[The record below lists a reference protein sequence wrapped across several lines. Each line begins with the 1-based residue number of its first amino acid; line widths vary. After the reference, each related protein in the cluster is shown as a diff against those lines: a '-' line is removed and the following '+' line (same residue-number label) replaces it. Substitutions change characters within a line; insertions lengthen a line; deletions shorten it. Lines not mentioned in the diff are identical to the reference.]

1 MSLFAV
7 EESRYGN
14 EMSGGEPDL
23 VCAHLFIGHG
33 KKPRPTPS
41 LRKKTSALI
50 NLPLQVTIPL
60 CLTGRGAWGC
70 PRGEK
75 HRGDVIQGEK
85 TQANDVDI
93 CAEVKNEA
101 IKPLHKL
108 PNAPAAT
115 RRSSKWGI
123 NKGRHRQAKGG

>member
-1 MSLFAV
+1 MVENQTLCVLISAYGTEKTQTNSLSK
-7 EESRYGN
+7 E
-14 EMSGGEPDL
+14 
-23 VCAHLFIGHG
+23 
-33 KKPRPTPS
+33 
-41 LRKKTSALI
+41 
-50 NLPLQVTIPL
+50 NLSTNKSPPPL
-60 CLTGRGAWGC
+60 CLAGRRAWGC
-70 PRGEK
+70 PAGEK

-108 PNAPAAT
+108 PNASAAT

-123 NKGRHRQAKGG
+123 NKGRSRQAEGG